1 MQQSGR
7 VVETHGKFHR
17 VWDGERIL
25 QAFPG
30 GRLALSRNRAK
41 NLIAIGDRVRL
52 RPQDDGTALIESV
65 EERAN
70 AVMRRLSFSGAEQV
84 IAANVDVL
92 AVMLAPNPVLNTG
105 LLDRTL
111 VEGSRIGVPAA
122 ILVNKMDLL
131 SRREVRRTLTPYE
144 ALGFPIHLLCAKRG
158 EGVEEFLAAVRGRWV
173 LLLGHSGVGKTTLVN
188 RVAPGLDRTVGE
200 VDPTRGK
207 GRHTT
212 SNAYAH
218 GLADGTFLVDTA
230 GIREFGLAGMG
241 WRDVE
246 RAFPEIHAAREGCRF
261 QDCRH
266 LAEPRC
272 AVRSAAEE
280 GSIHPA
286 RYESY
291 LTLLREVEG
300 QGRG

>member
-7 VVETHGKFHR
+7 VVETYGKFHR
-17 VWDGERIL
+17 VWDGERTV

-41 NLIAIGDRVRL
+41 NLVAIGDRVRL
-52 RPQDDGTALIESV
+52 RHQEDGTALIEAV

-70 AVMRRLSFSGAEQV
+70 AVSRRLSFSGAEQI

-92 AVMLAPNPVLNTG
+92 AVMLAPNPGLNTG

-111 VEGSRIGVPAA
+111 VECSRIGVPAA

-131 SRREVRRTLTPYE
+131 SPREVKRTLCPYE
-144 ALGFPIHLLCAKRG
+144 ELGFPNFLLCAKRG
-158 EGVEEFLAAVRGRWV
+158 DGVDEFIAAMRGRWV

-218 GLADGTFLVDTA
+218 GLPDGTFLVDTA

-241 WRDVE
+241 WRELE
-246 RAFPEIHAAREGCRF
+246 RAFPEIHAVGEACRF

-266 LAEPRC
+266 LVEPRC

-291 LTLLREVEG
+291 LTLLSEVEG
-300 QGRG
+300 QGRE